1 MTFAIRLKELRT
13 KRHLTQGELAKEVGV
28 SMQSVSLW
36 ERGPRTPDLERLEI
50 LSDFFQV
57 NLGYLMG
64 TSDDPSP
71 SPKATDDDL
80 ARLALEEDDQELT
93 TMACRMSQLTQ
104 EMRSMV
110 KAVIM
115 QGYRI
120 DRARNQL
127 RPVSDHKVLIRS
139 KELLK
144 GNEEG
149 DSEEDLLF

>member
-1 MTFAIRLKELRT
+1 MTFAIRLRELRT
-13 KRHLTQGELAKEVGV
+13 KKRLTQGELAKRVGV

-36 ERGPRTPDLERLEI
+36 ERGPRTPDLETLEK
-50 LSDFFQV
+50 LSDVFQV
-57 NLGYLMG
+57 NVDYLLGR
-64 TSDDPSP
+64 SDDASP
-71 SPKATDDDL
+71 LPKPRDDDL
-80 ARLALEEDDQELT
+80 VRWALEEDDQELR
-93 TMACRMSQLTQ
+93 TMACRMSQLSQ

-144 GNEEG
+144 DKDEG
-149 DSEEDLLF
+149 DNEEDLLF